1 MYNGDYKLYSSSSS
15 GVAAVEGEFWTYFE
29 KRTFKPYWWAGCR
42 LRRKEKSQRSG
53 FWPEQLGGPFTK
65 MKEEE
70 AETGFGGDFKSSIPN
85 MLNLKCL
92 LDFQKEMLARQTDM
106 SLEYMGEIK
115 AKK

>member
-1 MYNGDYKLYSSSSS
+1 
-15 GVAAVEGEFWTYFE
+15 
-29 KRTFKPYWWAGCR
+29 
-42 LRRKEKSQRSG
+42 
-53 FWPEQLGGPFTK
+53 